1 MSKYRITTPRS
12 VLILGSGG
20 QRIGQAGEYDD
31 AGLAAI
37 KALRMN
43 GIRTILVNP
52 NMSAVQTAEGQADAT
67 YFLPVTE
74 EFVTRVIEKEKPDS
88 IIVNYG
94 GKTAF
99 SCALALEE
107 SGTLERYGIQVLGTS
122 LESMRLTKDRS
133 RFIAAMRASGVP
145 VTEAIGAASAE
156 EAKAAAEKLG
166 YPTLLRGD
174 CTRGDEAP
182 TICADARDI
191 EAFYERAGA
200 PKKVSVEEFLG
211 GWKEIELEVLRD
223 AMDNCVVACGLE
235 NVDPIGIH
243 TGDSVVIAPCQ
254 TLSDGE
260 ARALRETA
268 FQAVRALGVIGEA
281 NVRFAKDHDSP
292 AFRLFE
298 VNARVSR
305 STAIASRALSLPIA
319 FASAR
324 VALGYSLSE
333 ISNPLCPESRLCVES
348 IPDCLAVKFPRWDL
362 DRFPGVDRH
371 LGASMKSVGEAIA
384 FGRTLEEALQKAVR
398 MTMPAELGIAC
409 HGKTFKDL
417 KEELRRPT
425 DRWVFACYE
434 AIAQGWTLDRV
445 FKYARVDRWFLSSL
459 KRIASVEREL
469 RAHQGALT
477 RELLLRAKKAG
488 FSDAQIADCVS
499 LREDKVRSLRAE
511 FAVRP
516 VIKQIDPLS
525 GERSSKGRA
534 FYMTYHG
541 VTDDAKPTGRGA
553 LVPGSGPYH
562 IGSSLE
568 YDWCA
573 SSAIA
578 TLRKIG
584 TPSIVIN
591 CNPDAVTTG
600 QDAADRVYLEEVS
613 LERVLDVFEAE
624 RPDGV
629 LLSYGGQATNDLA
642 YDLARRRIPVFGTD
656 PANVDRAEDRNKF
669 SALLDEL
676 GIQQP
681 DWAEVRSVEAAIDFA
696 SRAGYPVLTRPS
708 YVDSGEAMSV
718 AWDEASLK
726 ASLAKAAAL
735 SGRTLAVSSDRPVIV
750 SRYVENSKEIEIDAV
765 AKDGEILV
773 YAISEHIENAGVH
786 SGDATVVLPAQ
797 RIYLSTAQQVKKA
810 ARKIAK
816 ALSITGPF
824 NIQFLA
830 KSATIQAI
838 ACNVRASRSLPF
850 SSKVFRTD
858 MVDLAVRA
866 QLGAEVRKVDGSRL
880 DLDYVGVRAAQFSYS
895 RLKGADPVAGV
906 EMSSTGEVACLGR
919 GVRDAFMKALISAG
933 FRVPAKKIL
942 LSTGPIEDKVDFIDS
957 AKKLKAMGYELVAS
971 GGTARFLNN
980 NGVDAIPLAWPL
992 EDKRP
997 NIADALRSGEVDLI
1011 INIPKNNRETELKND
1026 FIIRRMAIDLD
1037 IPLITNIKIA
1047 KQFTDALEWYKT
1059 RGLETKSREDYGLQ
1073 G

>member
-348 IPDCLAVKFPRWDL
+348 IPNCLAVKFPRWDL

-816 ALSITGPF
+816 ALSPSPGRSISSFSRRARRSRRSPATCARHARSPSPRRFFAPTWWTSRYARSSGRGSKGRRLKARPRLRGRARGAV
-824 NIQFLA
+824 QLLA
-830 KSATIQAI
+830 PQG
-838 ACNVRASRSLPF
+838 RRSRGGRRDVQHGRGSLP
-850 SSKVFRTD
+850 
-858 MVDLAVRA
+858 RA
-866 QLGAEVRKVDGSRL
+866 RRPGRVHEGAHLGWL
-880 DLDYVGVRAAQFSYS
+880 PRA
-895 RLKGADPVAGV
+895 
-906 EMSSTGEVACLGR
+906 GEEDTSFHR
-919 GVRDAFMKALISAG
+919 
-933 FRVPAKKIL
+933 
-942 LSTGPIEDKVDFIDS
+942 PIEDKVDFIDS